1 MDGIAE
7 RLLARLRE
15 IGSAATSEARLY
27 RAPGRVNLIGEHTD
41 YNLGFVMPIALDLA
55 CTVAAAPRGDGRL
68 RIFSLNMNEAYDIG
82 VADLKTLKPSQH
94 WSDYVLGAGKEV
106 AALGHEVSAA
116 DLVIESTVPVG
127 AGLSSS
133 AAIEVSSALAF
144 LQGRS
149 IEKMELAK
157 LARRAENDFVG
168 MPCGIMD
175 QFISVHGEENR
186 AIRIDCRNLDYESVP
201 LPFDVHVVAV
211 NSMVKHELGS
221 SAYAERVRECGEA
234 VAVFQKHLKGVESL
248 RDVNAEHFAHWDEY
262 IPEPARRRARHIIS
276 ENERVLAFR
285 DACVRHDKAEM
296 GELFYRS
303 HKSMRD
309 DYEISC
315 AEIDFLVDTA
325 MAFDGCYGS
334 RMTGGGFGGCTVNLL
349 RSDAV
354 DAFKAEIARA
364 YGERFELTPLF
375 YDCHPAQGAKEL
387 TSSD

>member
-15 IGSAATSEARLY
+15 LGNRSTSEARFY

-55 CTVAAAPRGDGRL
+55 CTVAVAPRTDGRL
-68 RIFSLNMNEAYDIG
+68 RVFSLNMNEAHEID
-82 VADLKTLKPSQH
+82 VADLQTLNPSRH
-94 WSDYVLGAGKEV
+94 WSDYVLGAAKEV
-106 AALGHEVSAA
+106 AALGHEISAA

-149 IEKMELAK
+149 IDKLELAK

-175 QFISVHGEENR
+175 QFISVHGEKNR
-186 AIRIDCRNLDYESVP
+186 AIRIDCRNLSYEAVP
-201 LPFDVHVVAV
+201 LPFDVQVVAV

-234 VAVFQKHLKGVESL
+234 VGVFQKYREGVESL
-248 RDVNAEHFAHWDEY
+248 RDVNAEHFVHWDEY
-262 IPEPARRRARHIIS
+262 IPEPARRRARHVIS

-285 DACVRHDKAEM
+285 DACVRHDKTEM

-303 HKSMRD
+303 HKSMRE

-325 MAFDGCYGS
+325 MAFDGCYGA

-349 RSDAV
+349 RTDAV

-375 YDCHPAQGAKEL
+375 YDCHPAQGASEL
-387 TSSD
+387 TGVD